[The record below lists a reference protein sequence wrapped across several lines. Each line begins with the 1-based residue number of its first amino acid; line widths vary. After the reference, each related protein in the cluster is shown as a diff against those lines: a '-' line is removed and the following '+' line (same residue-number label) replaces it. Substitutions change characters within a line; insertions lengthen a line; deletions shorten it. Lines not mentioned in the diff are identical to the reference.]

1 MLERDGRREGEG
13 VEGKEISARSNNST
27 PPIEFR
33 ATWLAALGVR
43 QEGGGRTAASERAS
57 SRDASARVRKAAWR
71 KNDKHVRL
79 LHSLSGGEL
88 S

>member
-27 PPIEFR
+27 PPIEFH

-43 QEGGGRTAASERAS
+43 QEGGGERQRASERVAEML
-57 SRDASARVRKAAWR
+57 RPELEKLR
-71 KNDKHVRL
+71 
-79 LHSLSGGEL
+79 GGKITNT
-88 S
+88 